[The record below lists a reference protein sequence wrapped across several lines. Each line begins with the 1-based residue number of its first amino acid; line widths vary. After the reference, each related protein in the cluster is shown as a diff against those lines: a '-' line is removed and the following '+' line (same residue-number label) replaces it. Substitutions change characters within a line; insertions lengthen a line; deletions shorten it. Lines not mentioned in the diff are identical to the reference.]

1 MSKQPN
7 KTLIGLFV
15 IGAIALIVAGL
26 VVFGSGKFFKK
37 VNRYVMFFDGSAKG
51 LNVGAPVLFR
61 GVKIG
66 SVTAVNLIFRQD
78 KKEFLVRVYA
88 ETDPEAIQVIGD
100 QTRYRQGELPELI
113 DKGLRAQLALQS
125 FVTGLLIVSVDMF
138 PDKPAT
144 LYGLDNG
151 RPEVPTIPT
160 DLERLKKSLED
171 IPWAE
176 IGKKVESIASGV
188 DKLVNSPELQA
199 SIKSLDGALKSADK
213 LAQDVDAE
221 VKPLSSSVQDTLRSA
236 RSALAQAERT
246 LTFKEG
252 ASGEIAQSLKETLA
266 SARASLEA
274 IRKAAEAT
282 QKTVKHGD
290 GVMYQLNDT
299 LQEISALAQS
309 LQNLTDLLER
319 NPDVLIKGK
328 KETEGVKK

>member
-7 KTLIGLFV
+7 KTLIGIFV
-15 IGAIALIVAGL
+15 IGAITLIVAGL

-51 LNVGAPVLFR
+51 LNVGAPVVFR

-66 SVTAVNLIFRQD
+66 TVTAVNLIFLQD
-78 KKEFLVRVYA
+78 KKEFLVRVFA

-100 QTRYRQGELPELI
+100 SVKIRMQELPELI
-113 DKGLRAQLALQS
+113 EKGLRAQLTLQS
-125 FVTGLLIVSVDMF
+125 FVTGLLMVSVDIF

-144 LYGLDNG
+144 LYGLDKS

-160 DLERLKKSLED
+160 DLERLRKTLEE
-171 IPWAE
+171 IPWQE
-176 IGKKVESIASGV
+176 IAKKVESIASGV

-213 LAQDVDAE
+213 LAQNVDSQ
-221 VKPLSSSVQDTLRSA
+221 VKPLSSSVQETLRSA

-252 ASGEIAQSLKETLA
+252 ATGEMAESLKETLA

-274 IRKAAEAT
+274 VRKAAETA

-290 GVMYQLNDT
+290 GVMYQINDT

-319 NPDVLIKGK
+319 NPDVLIRGK